1 MLIITDM
8 FTLIFGRD
16 KTPAGIGSPNRGD
29 QEKSKGLD
37 DPEKIRFKNKIKTE
51 IELIIW
57 KMEVQREG
65 NPNAIEISFW
75 LNTSPARKSVL
86 LSPEEYRRLE
96 EFYSKVN
103 NRNGLISGYDPVH
116 DHSVFRKSNEHC
128 ILLGKTLIKDIQ
140 C

>member
-1 MLIITDM
+1 M

-16 KTPAGIGSPNRGD
+16 KTPTGIGSPNRVN
-29 QEKSKGLD
+29 QEKSKGLDD

-51 IELIIW
+51 IELNIW

-65 NPNAIEISFW
+65 NPNVIETSFW
-75 LNTSPARKSVL
+75 SNASPARKSIL
-86 LSPEEYRRLE
+86 LTPEEYRRLE
-96 EFYSKVN
+96 EFYSKVK

-128 ILLGKTLIKDIQ
+128 ILLGKALIKDIQ
-140 C
+140 W